1 MNASVGRLV
10 VAGDF
15 CPVSKNLDAFA
26 KGNANLVFGNSLLN
40 LFRDSLGAVLNL
52 ETPLTDGE
60 SPIAKA
66 GPCLRSP
73 TFVARILGELNLLGV
88 GIANNHVLDQGS
100 QGFADTLAAL
110 DGAGIARFGGGV
122 DLAEARRPLIANVGG
137 RRVGLYA
144 CAEHE
149 FTIAGVTSPGSNPFD
164 APTAFNDVRTLA
176 AGCDAVI
183 VLYHGMK
190 EFYRYPSPE
199 VQRRCRGLVDAGA
212 AFVTCQHSHCIG
224 CAEEYDGATI
234 LYGQGDFCF
243 CKGDENP
250 MRRDGLLALFDPMTL
265 AVEFVPVTNEG
276 GAVNLASGGEEDSIL
291 AAFKERSDEIT
302 EPGFV
307 ERSWGEFCERVVD
320 NYALQLVAALEP
332 KPFHL
337 LARVLA
343 KLGVGLRLGKGE
355 QVAHLLN
362 MVQCEAHSEVVSTA
376 LRRRLNG

>member
-190 EFYRYPSPE
+190 EFYRYPSP
-199 VQRRCRGLVDAGA
+199 
-212 AFVTCQHSHCIG
+212 
-224 CAEEYDGATI
+224 
-234 LYGQGDFCF
+234 
-243 CKGDENP
+243 
-250 MRRDGLLALFDPMTL
+250 
-265 AVEFVPVTNEG
+265 
-276 GAVNLASGGEEDSIL
+276 
-291 AAFKERSDEIT
+291 
-302 EPGFV
+302 
-307 ERSWGEFCERVVD
+307 
-320 NYALQLVAALEP
+320 
-332 KPFHL
+332 
-337 LARVLA
+337 
-343 KLGVGLRLGKGE
+343 
-355 QVAHLLN
+355 
-362 MVQCEAHSEVVSTA
+362 
-376 LRRRLNG
+376 